1 MATGLFTLETVMRIV
16 IRYFFKLVH
25 AIVGPPLLAA
35 DWLTTPRGVQR
46 DPAEQQ
52 RIDAQTRNL
61 VMYQFRT
68 CPFCIK
74 TRRAIK
80 RLSLNIETRDALH
93 DAESRRQLLEG
104 GGQVKVPCLRIQGDN
119 EQVEWLYESDDII
132 RYLQT
137 SFA

>member
-1 MATGLFTLETVMRIV
+1 MRII

-25 AIVGPPLLAA
+25 AIVGPILLAG
-35 DWLTTPRGVQR
+35 DWLTSPKGIVRE
-46 DPAEQQ
+46 ASAQQ
-52 RIDAQTRNL
+52 HIDDQTRNL

-80 RLSLNIETRDALH
+80 RLSLNIEQRDALK
-93 DAESRRQLLEG
+93 DPVSRRELLEG
-104 GGQVKVPCLRIQGDN
+104 GGEIKVPCLRIPGEDGQAT
-119 EQVEWLYESDDII
+119 WLYESDDII
-132 RYLQT
+132 RYLKT